1 MLLWNSCMRQRDDSW
16 STDERA
22 NFAVDAWREI
32 SAVQEALDAHTC
44 NMETALMYVSREY
57 LYK

>member
-16 STDERA
+16 PSEERA
-22 NFAVDAWREI
+22 NFAIHAWHEI
-32 SAVQEALDAHTC
+32 QAVQEALDWHSC
-44 NMETALMYVSREY
+44 NAETALMYVCREY